1 MKQARYIYGVSI
13 REAMFL
19 MLRKIFKTGNSLV
32 VSLPRE
38 MLESLGAAD
47 GSEVSLELEDGKIVI
62 RLMRQAVPGVDE
74 DFAQQLS
81 EFIDEYRPALEALAK

>member
-1 MKQARYIYGVSI
+1 MLRYTYSVSTKQDWRKI
-13 REAMFL
+13 
-19 MLRKIFKTGNSLV
+19 MLRKIFKTGNSMV

-47 GSEVSLELEDGKIVI
+47 GSDVSVELEDGKIVI
-62 RLMRQAVPGVDE
+62 RPMRQAVPGVDE
-74 DFAQQLS
+74 DFARQLS